1 MKVAFLGLGNMGA
14 PMARNLVKADHQVTV
29 WNRTRERAMEVSGAG
44 AANTP
49 AEAAKDAEVAFT
61 MLADDQATEMV
72 VYGENGL
79 LQGLPKGAI
88 HISSSTISV
97 ELSRRTRCSSRWKQL
112 STFLMFLRRRQP
124 RKIALRIGW
133 QTGWPLVS
141 KLSADFST
149 SW

>member
-1 MKVAFLGLGNMGA
+1 MEVAFLGLANMGA
-14 PMARNLVKADHQVTV
+14 PMSRNLVKAGYQVTV
-29 WNRTRERAMEVSGAG
+29 WNRTPERAMEVSAAA

-72 VYGENGL
+72 VFGESGL

-97 ELSRRTRCSSRWKQL
+97 ELWRRAWK
-112 STFLMFLRRRQP
+112 
-124 RKIALRIGW
+124 G
-133 QTGWPLVS
+133 V
-141 KLSADFST
+141 
-149 SW
+149 